1 MIVSLNGFAHLQRT
15 FTKLSE
21 ALPISPE
28 LIVMTESGD
37 ITKALLLDQVTG
49 LKEALQNGAEGMEY
63 FESLVISDMPAEEP
77 DST

>member
-1 MIVSLNGFAHLQRT
+1 
-15 FTKLSE
+15 
-21 ALPISPE
+21 
-28 LIVMTESGD
+28 MTESGD